1 MSNNNNKK
9 NKSTKCVHSGNL
21 VDEKYFGNISPLYPS
36 ITYDFIKSDV
46 YPRYFNTPN
55 QMGVCKK
62 ISDLENAELSLLFG
76 SGLGAIATTM
86 LSLLKQG
93 DHVILQD
100 SLYGGTINLV
110 NTEFKK
116 FGIEHSYVDVNDKK
130 KLDSSLKKNSKVI
143 YVESPSNPLLN
154 IVDLSSISDFAKS
167 NRLIS
172 VIDNTF
178 ASPINQNPIDVGID
192 LVIHS
197 ATKYLGGH
205 SDILAGSVS
214 GSKEKIEVIKS
225 SGLNFGSNISEYTA
239 WMLERSIKTLKIRVN
254 AQNDNALNLAKFLSE
269 HNFVSKVFY
278 PGLENH
284 KNHDIAKIQMHGF
297 GGMLSFELNS
307 SIDPIK
313 FVSDLKIIK
322 PTMSLA
328 GVESTITS
336 PALSSHKKM
345 DPDIRRG
352 LGISDN
358 LLRFSVG
365 IEDFED
371 LMLDLDNSL
380 TKNGK

>member
-1 MSNNNNKK
+1 MSKN

-21 VDEKYFGNISPLYPS
+21 IDEKYHGNISPLYPS

-46 YPRYFNTPN
+46 YPRYFNSPN
-55 QMGVCKK
+55 QIGVAKK

-76 SGLGAIATTM
+76 SGLGAISSSM
-86 LSLLKQG
+86 FSFLKKG

-100 SLYGGTINLV
+100 SLYGGTINFV
-110 NTEFKK
+110 NTEFNK
-116 FGIEHSYVDVNDKK
+116 FGIEYSYVNINDAG
-130 KLDSSLKKNSKVI
+130 KLNSSVKKNSKII

-154 IVDLSSISDFAKS
+154 ITNLIEISDFAKNNS
-167 NRLIS
+167 LIS
-172 VIDNTF
+172 MIDNTF
-178 ASPINQNPIDVGID
+178 ASPINQNPLDFGID

-214 GSKEKIEVIKS
+214 GKSSYIDKIKN
-225 SGLNFGSNISEYTA
+225 SGLNFGANISEYTA
-239 WMLERSIKTLKIRVN
+239 WLLERSIKTLSLRVN
-254 AQNDNALNLAKFLSE
+254 SQNNNALQIANFLTS
-269 HNFVSKVFY
+269 NNKVEIVYY
-278 PGLENH
+278 PGLKSH
-284 KNHDIAKIQMHGF
+284 KNHDIAKKQMDGF
-297 GGMLSFELNS
+297 GGMLSFELKAN
-307 SIDPIK
+307 IDPIK
-313 FVSDLKIIK
+313 FVQDLKIIK

-345 DPDIRRG
+345 DPEIRRA

-365 IEDFED
+365 IENFED
-371 LMLDLDNSL
+371 LVLDLDKSL
-380 TKNGK
+380 TKNG

>member
-62 ISDLENAELSLLFG
+62 ISDLENSELSLLFG

-269 HNFVSKVFY
+269 HNFVS
-278 PGLENH
+278 
-284 KNHDIAKIQMHGF
+284 
-297 GGMLSFELNS
+297 
-307 SIDPIK
+307 
-313 FVSDLKIIK
+313 
-322 PTMSLA
+322 
-328 GVESTITS
+328 
-336 PALSSHKKM
+336 
-345 DPDIRRG
+345 
-352 LGISDN
+352 
-358 LLRFSVG
+358 
-365 IEDFED
+365 
-371 LMLDLDNSL
+371 
-380 TKNGK
+380 